1 MRKIQERLIYI
12 LVNNFNT
19 QVLEL
24 QYKDVVTKG
33 LALNNVNII
42 RIEY

>member
-33 LALNNVNII
+33 LALNNDNII